1 MLTFAPV
8 SDRPLLQRTESQPAC
23 FVCGQ
28 SNSGGLRIRFQ
39 VAGSGLAKARWKP
52 GKSLEGF
59 PGIVHGGIVA
69 TLLDEAMSKA
79 VSALGVTALT
89 AELRV
94 RFRRPVPSGQELA
107 VEGWVLDRRR
117 RRIIVEAAVTGGDGG
132 ECAHG
137 WGTFLAT
144 STPAGSPEQ
153 GSGPL

>member
-28 SNSGGLRIRFQ
+28 SNSGGLRIQFQ

-59 PGIVHGGIVA
+59 PGIIHGGIVA

-79 VSALGVTALT
+79 VGALGVTALT
-89 AELRV
+89 AELKV
-94 RFRRPVPSGQELA
+94 RFRRPVPSGQEVA
-107 VEGWVLDRRR
+107 VHGWVLDRRR
-117 RRIIVEAAVTGGDGG
+117 RRITVEAAVIGGDGA

-144 STPAGSPEQ
+144 SNAAGPP
-153 GSGPL
+153 GKGTGRL